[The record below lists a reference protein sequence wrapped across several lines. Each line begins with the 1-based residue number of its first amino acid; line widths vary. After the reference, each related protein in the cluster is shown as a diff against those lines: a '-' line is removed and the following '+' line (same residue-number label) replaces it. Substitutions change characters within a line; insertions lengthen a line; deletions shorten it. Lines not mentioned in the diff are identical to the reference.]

1 MVLDKTASLYAR
13 DEKGELI
20 PQKVKL
26 VIDEENEDHLPYE
39 NEEIFIIPMTRG
51 EIRKMLSSITKDTED
66 LDSDKDGE
74 LILKYCKNPVYT
86 AEEIPY
92 LKKELASILVNTI
105 FFYSGLII
113 RNKNKK
119 QAMKT
124 KEDEFGKN

>member
-1 MVLDKTASLYAR
+1 MVLNKDKTLFER